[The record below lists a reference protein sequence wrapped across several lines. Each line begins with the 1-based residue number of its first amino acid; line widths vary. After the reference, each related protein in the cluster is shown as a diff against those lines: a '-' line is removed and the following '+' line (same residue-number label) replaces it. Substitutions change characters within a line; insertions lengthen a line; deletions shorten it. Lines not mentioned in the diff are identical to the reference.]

1 MTMIILMYDDIHDG
15 NVILKIILYFNLS
28 SHVNFTYT
36 LYGVLYQC
44 ERGCWDIDVR
54 TDVTDKV
61 VQSSNSVKF

>member
-15 NVILKIILYFNLS
+15 NVILKIILYFNLA

-44 ERGCWDIDVR
+44 ERGYAGIR
-54 TDVTDKV
+54 GET
-61 VQSSNSVKF
+61 